1 MRQNNKEVR
10 FKKIS
15 LQMLIDAL
23 THIYNSGAD
32 YVDIIG
38 IQNDEQD
45 VINIVVKEDYM
56 TDEELEVFRGA
67 GFNDRAAIEVIACIT
82 IMTFTNLYNH
92 VHETE
97 IDFPEAPSIDQE
109 HAD

>member
-15 LQMLIDAL
+15 LQMLIDTL
-23 THIYNSGAD
+23 THVYNSGAD

-56 TDEELEVFRGA
+56 TDEELEEYDEEEQDEDDDLLSDEDI
-67 GFNDRAAIEVIACIT
+67 N
-82 IMTFTNLYNH
+82 NL
-92 VHETE
+92 
-97 IDFPEAPSIDQE
+97 I
-109 HAD
+109 

>member
-15 LQMLIDAL
+15 LQMLIDTL

-56 TDEELEVFRGA
+56 TDEELEEYDEEEQDDDDDLLSDEDI
-67 GFNDRAAIEVIACIT
+67 N
-82 IMTFTNLYNH
+82 NL
-92 VHETE
+92 
-97 IDFPEAPSIDQE
+97 I
-109 HAD
+109 

>member
-15 LQMLIDAL
+15 LQMLIDTL

-45 VINIVVKEDYM
+45 VINIVVMEDYM
-56 TDEELEVFRGA
+56 TDEELEEYDEEEQDDDDDLLSDEDI
-67 GFNDRAAIEVIACIT
+67 N
-82 IMTFTNLYNH
+82 NL
-92 VHETE
+92 
-97 IDFPEAPSIDQE
+97 I
-109 HAD
+109 

>member
-45 VINIVVKEDYM
+45 VINIVVMEDYM
-56 TDEELEVFRGA
+56 TDEELEEYDEEEQDEDDIPLSDEDI
-67 GFNDRAAIEVIACIT
+67 N
-82 IMTFTNLYNH
+82 NL
-92 VHETE
+92 
-97 IDFPEAPSIDQE
+97 I
-109 HAD
+109 

>member
-15 LQMLIDAL
+15 LQMLIDTL

-45 VINIVVKEDYM
+45 VINIVVMEDYM
-56 TDEELEVFRGA
+56 TDEELEEYDEEEQDEDDDLLSDEDI
-67 GFNDRAAIEVIACIT
+67 N
-82 IMTFTNLYNH
+82 NL
-92 VHETE
+92 
-97 IDFPEAPSIDQE
+97 I
-109 HAD
+109 